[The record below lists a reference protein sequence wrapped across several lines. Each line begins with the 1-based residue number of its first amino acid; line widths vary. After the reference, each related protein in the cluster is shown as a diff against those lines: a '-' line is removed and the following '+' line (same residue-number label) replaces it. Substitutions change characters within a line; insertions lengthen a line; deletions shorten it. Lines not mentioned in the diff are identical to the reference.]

1 MKLKIENNFGKLTQ
15 KEWVKDD
22 DKLEIQVIHTFS
34 KILELYAVCN
44 GRTYK
49 IVNDKFT
56 INYFTNELN
65 INIKVILN
73 GKILKHIPCETLK
86 VINLDSEKVVVPE
99 IDDLKAQIEEQN
111 RRLTEEIEKIK
122 LENEQLKAENEKLKE
137 YISDELGG
145 EEEDE

>member
-1 MKLKIENNFGKLTQ
+1 MKLKIENNFGKLTA

-22 DKLEIQVIHTFS
+22 DKLEITVIHTFS
-34 KILELYAVCN
+34 KILELYAVVN

-49 IVNDKFT
+49 IVNNKFT
-56 INYFTNELN
+56 ILYFADELS

-86 VINLDSEKVVVPE
+86 IINLDSEKVVVPE
-99 IDDLKAQIEEQN
+99 LDNLKLQIEEQN
-111 RRLTEEIEKIK
+111 KRLTEELEKIK

-137 YISDELGG
+137 FIQNEIGD
-145 EEEDE
+145 EEDE